1 MSGASGGG
9 QLATVNLITA
19 LTSITNAVAV
29 SGIAGTVT
37 VAGSL
42 TSIGSITNPVTVNG
56 ALTSVGTIT
65 NPVTVNGALTSVGTI
80 TNPVTVNG
88 ALTSVGSITNTVVA
102 KRDVG
107 ATIQYFASAITNATA
122 TLVSSA
128 TSLRRSAMIKNITP
142 GVTFYIGSNSAVTAA
157 NGFPVEYG
165 EVLILSEAAKQSI
178 YAYQNS
184 GASQSLRVIMEL
196 D

>member
-9 QLATVNLITA
+9 QLATVSLITA

-37 VAGSL
+37 VNGSL
-42 TSIGSITNPVTVNG
+42 TSVT
-56 ALTSVGTIT
+56 T
-65 NPVTVNGALTSVGTI
+65 
-80 TNPVTVNG
+80 
-88 ALTSVGSITNTVVA
+88 VGSITNTVDA
-102 KRDVG
+102 RRNIG
-107 ATIQYFASAITNATA
+107 STIQYSVSSIPNATA
-122 TLVSSA
+122 TLVTSA
-128 TSLRRSAMIKNITP
+128 TTARRSVMIKNITP
-142 GVTFYIGSNSAVTAA
+142 SVTFYIGSNASVTAA

-165 EVLILSEAAKQSI
+165 EVLILDEGAASAI

-184 GASQSLRVIMEL
+184 GSAQSFRTILET

>member
-42 TSIGSITNPVTVNG
+42 TSIGS
-56 ALTSVGTIT
+56 IT